1 MWPEY
6 SAACIKDVAAL
17 LRKGGTLS
25 AYRAS
30 SAFPDWIG
38 PRKDSEA
45 WRFEREVEKHF
56 AVAHCVAVSS
66 GTAALHAAL
75 VALDVRGKEVVTSP
89 YTFSAT
95 ASAILLAGGIPRFAD
110 IDPWSFC
117 ITPETVKP
125 HVTKRTAAILPVHL
139 FGYFQDLEGF
149 KQFGV
154 PVVEDACQAVG
165 ASRNIRLGNGR
176 GEDRVFAGCQGKA
189 GALSFNGS
197 KNLPTG
203 EGGAL
208 VTNDAKLAEKA
219 RRFINHGEN
228 FGLGAGPSGVGVNY
242 RMQEVVACMARHGL
256 RDLEARNERRRA
268 LARRFTDT
276 IRDLTFPDAAVHI
289 GFWSRN
295 DVQFPVPLGRD
306 NVLYV
311 FPFLLAQHVN
321 RARFIRRCAK
331 RGLAVQAG
339 YTLPLHHLPA
349 FKKYAHGPLPVVDDV
364 HDRLVLITT
373 LTPDRKMSYADDVA
387 SIISE
392 ALK

>member
-17 LRKGGTLS
+17 LRKGGSLS

-45 WRFEREVEKHF
+45 WRFEREVEKAFGVKH
-56 AVAHCVAVSS
+56 AVAVNS

-75 VALDVRGKEVVTSP
+75 VAIGVAGREVVTTP
-89 YTFSAT
+89 YSFSAT

-110 IDPWSFC
+110 VDRWNFC
-117 ITPETVKP
+117 ITPETAKP
-125 HVTKRTAAILPVHL
+125 HINKRTAAILPVHL

-154 PVVEDACQAVG
+154 PVIEDACQAAG
-165 ASRNIRLGNGR
+165 ARR
-176 GEDRVFAGCQGKA
+176 GDVFAGGWGRC
-189 GALSFNGS
+189 GALSFNGG

-208 VTNDAKLAEKA
+208 VTNDSKLAEKA
-219 RRFINHGEN
+219 RLFVNHSCN
-228 FGLGAGPSGVGVNY
+228 FGTSTVGVNY
-242 RMQEVVACMARHGL
+242 RMQEVVACIARHGL
-256 RDLEARNERRRA
+256 RDLEARNERRQA
-268 LARRFTDT
+268 LAARLN
-276 IRDLTFPDAAVHI
+276 DLRYI
-289 GFWSRN
+289 KLGFNGAKDDGSH
-295 DVQFPVPLGRD
+295 VF
-306 NVLYV
+306 YV
-311 FPFLLAQHVN
+311 YPFKCPSYLN

-331 RGLAVQAG
+331 RGLSVQAG

-349 FKKYAHGPLPVVDDV
+349 FKKYAHGPLPVVDEV
-364 HDRLVLITT
+364 HDRLCLLTT
-373 LTPDRKMSYADDVA
+373 LTSDRPLKYADEVA
-387 SIISE
+387 SIVAE
-392 ALK
+392 ALDG